1 MKEKRSHPPTARDV
15 ARVAGVTA
23 TTVSYVLSG
32 RSNGKDRISAET
44 RQRILDAVKVLGYV
58 PNATARSLRKQR
70 TDRICLLL
78 PRVGVPYYDVLSQDL
93 RSAAEDNGYTFIISL
108 GGSRE
113 VEYRALDQMR
123 RGLADALVVE
133 PHVLSSVDTVSLES
147 LAEAGIAVVAIS
159 NDITGKGFDV
169 VRTTER
175 EAAYTAVEYLITQDH
190 RRIAFLNHGPDYSYR
205 YERFNSYLQALV
217 DHGLPVDESL
227 IRGGAQTREDAYQ
240 SVHQLLRLLDRPT
253 AIFSASDIAAVSA
266 LNAAHDLG
274 LHVPQD
280 IAIIGVGNI
289 PESEIT
295 SPPLTTI
302 GPLKRGF
309 KEVTQL
315 LFSRLQSETPL
326 EGRLL
331 LQPWQLIH
339 RDSA

>member
-1 MKEKRSHPPTARDV
+1 VIEP
-15 ARVAGVTA
+15 
-23 TTVSYVLSG
+23 YVLS
-32 RSNGKDRISAET
+32 AVET
-44 RQRILDAVKVLGYV
+44 T
-58 PNATARSLRKQR
+58 N
-70 TDRICLLL
+70 
-78 PRVGVPYYDVLSQDL
+78 
-93 RSAAEDNGYTFIISL
+93 
-108 GGSRE
+108 
-113 VEYRALDQMR
+113 
-123 RGLADALVVE
+123 
-133 PHVLSSVDTVSLES
+133 LES

-159 NDITGKGFDV
+159 NDINGKGFDV

-175 EAAYTAVEYLITQDH
+175 EAAYKAVEYLIAQGH

-205 YERFNSYLQALV
+205 YERFDSYLQALA
-217 DHGLPVDESL
+217 DHGLPIDKSL
-227 IRGGAQTREDAYQ
+227 IRGGAQTREYAYQ
-240 SVHQLLRLLDRPT
+240 SVRQLLCLPDRPT

-266 LNAAHDLG
+266 INAAHDLA
-274 LHVPQD
+274 LRVPQD

-289 PESEIT
+289 PECEIT

-315 LFSRLQSETPL
+315 LFSRLRSETPL